1 MLLSIGSKLMLLF
14 TCKWRGCRFK
24 KKKQKQ
30 KTLTML
36 MKLLIAIT
44 AETLAIVAPA
54 TTKVA
59 AQVVVTVVQY

>member
-1 MLLSIGSKLMLLF
+1 
-14 TCKWRGCRFK
+14 
-24 KKKQKQ
+24 
-30 KTLTML
+30 ML

-59 AQVVVTVVQY
+59 AEVVVTVVQY